1 MSTEDLESSDV
12 RRFRLKAREWL
23 QANVPRLERADDG
36 ACLPPDRDEPE
47 KTRIDF
53 ARQTQAQLF
62 EAGYAGITYPVEYG
76 GAGLSLDHERAYLE
90 ESADY
95 NVPTQVFAVSLN
107 ILGKTLLKYGSAQQ
121 KLHHLPRMLRGDEI
135 WLQLLSEPTGG
146 SDLAG
151 LVTRA
156 SRDGGTTMMAT
167 LDLRIDYMRAA
178 HPRRDIIARAHCY
191 KLTHTIAFVRA
202 SAFEDGPEDP
212 IATVQA
218 AFALTGG
225 PGR

>member
-1 MSTEDLESSDV
+1 MTDEASGNVDNALRMAHGVPHAVALGFEFVSSGDGVGVMKMPWREDLVGDPATGV
-12 RRFRLKAREWL
+12 IA
-23 QANVPRLERADDG
+23 
-36 ACLPPDRDEPE
+36 
-47 KTRIDF
+47 
-53 ARQTQAQLF
+53 
-62 EAGYAGITYPVEYG
+62 G
-76 GAGLSLDHERAYLE
+76 GAVTSLLDHVGGMAIQ
-90 ESADY
+90 SA
-95 NVPTQVFAVSLN
+95 F
-107 ILGKTLLKYGSAQQ
+107 
-121 KLHHLPRMLRGDEI
+121 
-135 WLQLLSEPTGG
+135 
-146 SDLAG
+146 
-151 LVTRA
+151 TRA